1 MQCLCLLYDQYISKL
16 AWTWLLPSQD
26 NVKKKKHSPDF
37 LSKMFSFVPPYYTNQ
52 RNKTLT
58 ILINDTPDLELY
70 VNYGKQIAS

>member
-1 MQCLCLLYDQYISKL
+1 
-16 AWTWLLPSQD
+16 
-26 NVKKKKHSPDF
+26 
-37 LSKMFSFVPPYYTNQ
+37 MFSFVPPYYTNQ